1 MFEAYFKITEKD
13 MAWSEL
19 KALCEDRKLRIL
31 SLALIDSEGRMVFD
45 SSVAIPPDAQ
55 CALHFKTAETDMA
68 SGATELVSESVGYID
83 AESREITKKWDCK
96 SNAATPKVLMSAEN
110 LVHGIKFGGI

>member
-1 MFEAYFKITEKD
+1 MFEAYLKITEKD

-19 KALCEDRKLRIL
+19 KALCEDKKLRIL
-31 SLALIDSEGRMVFD
+31 SLALIDSEGRMVSD
-45 SSVAIPPDAQ
+45 SSIAIPPDAQ

-96 SNAATPKVLMSAEN
+96 SNAATPKVLMSPEN
-110 LVHGIKFGGI
+110 LVHGIKSGGI